1 MAEACPWSQQSKLKP
16 KQVIA
21 KVLQRRGFKNR
32 KGVKAG
38 KQTIV
43 PFVCFAGAR
52 GMPLPWGRP

>member
-1 MAEACPWSQQSKLKP
+1 MAEACTWRQQSKLKP

-38 KQTIV
+38 KQAMV
-43 PFVCFAGAR
+43 PFVCFAGAK
-52 GMPLPWGRP
+52 GTPLPWGGP